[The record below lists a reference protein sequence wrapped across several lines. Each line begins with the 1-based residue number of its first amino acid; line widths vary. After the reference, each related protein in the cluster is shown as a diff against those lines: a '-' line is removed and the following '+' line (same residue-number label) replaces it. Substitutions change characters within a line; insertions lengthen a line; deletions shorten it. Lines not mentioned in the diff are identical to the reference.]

1 MPFTPF
7 HWGPSLLIGLL
18 VFPLLDLPCLLIA
31 SVIVDIEPLVLL
43 MQGGF
48 PLHGFF
54 HTYLGATL
62 AGIALIPI
70 VYLLQNFLLSLL
82 RLFGLKQSTSL
93 PKITVTSLFGSNF
106 HVFLDSFLYSE
117 MQPFFPLMVNPFYGL
132 LTSSQIYLFCIVSFI
147 VAIPVYV
154 FHVWRTSKQT

>member
-7 HWGPSLLIGLL
+7 HWGPGLLIGLL
-18 VFPLLDLPCLLIA
+18 LFPLLDLPCLLIA
-31 SVIVDIEPLVLL
+31 SVIVDIEPIIIM

-48 PLHGFF
+48 PLHAFF

-62 AGIALIPI
+62 AGLALIPI
-70 VYLLQNFLLSLL
+70 VYFLRNFFASVL

-93 PKITVTSLFGSNF
+93 LKISVTSLIGTNF

-117 MQPFFPLMVNPFYGL
+117 MQPFFPLIINPFYGL

-147 VAIPVYV
+147 AAVPVYL
-154 FHVWRTSKQT
+154 FHIWRNWKQP